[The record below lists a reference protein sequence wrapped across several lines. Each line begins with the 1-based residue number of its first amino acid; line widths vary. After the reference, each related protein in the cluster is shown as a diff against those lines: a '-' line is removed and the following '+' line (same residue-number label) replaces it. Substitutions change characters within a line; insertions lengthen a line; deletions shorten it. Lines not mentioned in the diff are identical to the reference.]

1 MKKRACFALFYV
13 AAIVLLPGVYTAAH
27 AAEGTLDKIEKS
39 GEFVIGYRAD
49 ASPLSYENADGLPSG
64 YSVDICR
71 RIAAA
76 VNAHFPDKEI
86 KTRFKRISADERLS
100 AVIDG
105 EIDIECG
112 STTITLSR
120 KQQVDFSLPT
130 FVTGGSVLTL
140 AAAGIRGMPDLAGKK
155 IGVAKGT
162 TTVDELRTHLAEQL
176 IDAEVVIVDNR
187 DAGKRLLDRGEIDAL
202 ASDQIVLIGQIIES
216 IDPQRYA
223 LDNEIFSY
231 EPYGLVL
238 RRNDADFRL
247 VVNQAIARL
256 YRSGAYADIFYKWIG
271 RIGIDVPPVLAAM
284 YQLNSIPE

>member
-1 MKKRACFALFYV
+1 MSHRACSVPLYL
-13 AAIVLLPGVYTAAH
+13 AAIFLLTGLSAAAE
-27 AAEGTLDKIEKS
+27 AAEGTLDKVGRT

-49 ASPLSYENADGLPSG
+49 ASPLSYENADGMPSG

-76 VNAHFPDKEI
+76 VNAYFPDKSIET
-86 KTRFKRISADERLS
+86 KFKRIPADQRIS
-100 AVIDG
+100 AVVNG

-112 STTITLSR
+112 STTITLTR
-120 KQQVDFSLPT
+120 KEQVDFSLPT
-130 FVTGGSVLTL
+130 FVTGASVMTL
-140 AAAGIRGMPDLAGKK
+140 AAAGIQGISGLAGKK

-162 TTVDELRTHLAEQL
+162 TTVEELQAYLDDQL
-176 IDAEVVIVDNR
+176 IDAEVVIVEDR
-187 DAGKRLLDRGEIDAL
+187 DVGKRMLDRGEIDAL

-216 IDPQRYA
+216 IEPRRYA

-247 VVNQAIARL
+247 VVNRSIAKL
-256 YRSGAYADIFYKWIG
+256 YRSGAHADIFYKWIG
-271 RIGIDVPPVLAAM
+271 RIGIDVPPILAAM
-284 YQLNSIPE
+284 YQLNAIPE